1 MSEIIIEKP
10 SMCITNTSQFTE
22 YSLYLTGEITSP
34 EDYMEFYAV
43 LKAAN
48 RGDAVRIYISS
59 CGGQLAT
66 ATLIKNHIETCD
78 AEVIGVLGTDV
89 ASAASDIALSCD
101 SIEVGPMSCMLIH
114 NFSYSTGFSHAVSIH
129 NQAQFNKDLNER
141 WVMGVYGDFLPPET
155 LDKVLDGVD
164 VMLNAEQIVEYWNKR
179 ERIRGG
185 DIGCDC
191 EHCSC
196 DEGGIGIYPPYD
208 PDEEEQPVDLVDGT
222 ITNSR
227 KVDGKVRM
235 SVEVSQE
242 VFARIKDKTIQIVV
256 DAEDEDGA

>member
-10 SMCITNTSQFTE
+10 SMCITNTTQFTE

-48 RGDAVRIYISS
+48 RGDVVRIYISS

-78 AEVIGVLGTDV
+78 AEVVGVLGTDV

-141 WVMGVYGDFLPPET
+141 WVRDVYGDFLPPET

-179 ERIRGG
+179 ERKRSGAE
-185 DIGCDC
+185 DSCAC
-191 EHCSC
+191 EDGH
-196 DEGGIGIYPPYD
+196 GIGIYPPYD
-208 PDEEEQPVDLVDGT
+208 TSEEDDRVFDIYQVP
-222 ITNSR
+222 ITNHR
-227 KVDGKVRM
+227 NVNGKIRM
-235 SVEVSQE
+235 TVEVEPE
-242 VFARIKDKTIQIVV
+242 VFARIKDKTAELAV
-256 DAEDEDGA
+256 DTEDEDGA

>member
-10 SMCITNTSQFTE
+10 SMCITNTAQFTE

-48 RGDAVRIYISS
+48 RGDVVRIYISS

-66 ATLIKNHIETCD
+66 ATLIKNHIEACD

-114 NFSYSTGFSHAVSIH
+114 NFSYATGFSHAVSIH

-141 WVMGVYGDFLPPET
+141 WVRGVYGDFLPPET

-164 VMLNAEQIVEYWNKR
+164 VMLNAEQIVEYWNRR
-179 ERIRGG
+179 ERKRSGAE
-185 DIGCDC
+185 DSCDC
-191 EHCSC
+191 DDCC
-196 DEGGIGIYPPYD
+196 DYPPYD
-208 PDEEEQPVDLVDGT
+208 PEEEDGQIVEVVEGQ

-235 SVEVSQE
+235 SVEVSE
-242 VFARIKDKTIQIVV
+242 AVFARIKDKTLQIVV
-256 DAEDEDGA
+256 DVEDEGGA

>member
-10 SMCITNTSQFTE
+10 SMCITNTAQFTE

-48 RGDAVRIYISS
+48 RGDVVRIYISS

-66 ATLIKNHIETCD
+66 ATLIKNHIEACD

-114 NFSYSTGFSHAVSIH
+114 NFSYATGFSHAVSIH

-141 WVMGVYGDFLPPET
+141 WVRGVYGDFLPPET

-164 VMLNAEQIVEYWNKR
+164 VMLNAEQIVEYWNRR
-179 ERIRGG
+179 ERKRSGAE
-185 DIGCDC
+185 DSRDCDNC
-191 EHCSC
+191 C
-196 DEGGIGIYPPYD
+196 DYPPYD
-208 PDEEEQPVDLVDGT
+208 PEEEDGQIVEVVEGQ

-235 SVEVSQE
+235 SVEVSE
-242 VFARIKDKTIQIVV
+242 AVFARIKDKTLQIVV
-256 DAEDEDGA
+256 DVEDEGGA

>member
-10 SMCITNTSQFTE
+10 SMCITNTAQFTE

-48 RGDAVRIYISS
+48 RGDVVRIYISS

-114 NFSYSTGFSHAVSIH
+114 NFSYATGFSHAVSIH

-141 WVMGVYGDFLPPET
+141 WVRGVYGDFLPPET

-179 ERIRGG
+179 ERIRMGCECDSEEGG
-185 DIGCDC
+185 DG
-191 EHCSC
+191 
-196 DEGGIGIYPPYD
+196 GGIGIYPPYD
-208 PDEEEQPVDLVDGT
+208 PEEEDGQLVEIVEGQ

-235 SVEVSQE
+235 SVEVSE
-242 VFARIKDKTIQIVV
+242 AVFARIKDKTLQIVV
-256 DAEDEDGA
+256 DMEDGGGA

>member
-1 MSEIIIEKP
+1 MEEIMMQQP
-10 SMCITNTSQFTE
+10 SMCITNTAQFTE

-48 RGDAVRIYISS
+48 RGDVVRIYISS

-66 ATLIKNHIETCD
+66 ATLIKNHIEACD

-114 NFSYSTGFSHAVSIH
+114 NFSYATGFSHAVSIH

-141 WVMGVYGDFLPPET
+141 WVRGVYGDFLPPET

-179 ERIRGG
+179 ERKRSGAE
-185 DIGCDC
+185 DSCDC
-191 EHCSC
+191 DDCC
-196 DEGGIGIYPPYD
+196 DCPPHN
-208 PDEEEQPVDLVDGT
+208 PEEDEEDGQLVEIVEGE

-235 SVEVSQE
+235 SVSVSE
-242 VFARIKDKTIQIVV
+242 GVFARIKDKTLQIVV
-256 DAEDEDGA
+256 DME

>member
-10 SMCITNTSQFTE
+10 SMCITNTTQFTE
-22 YSLYLTGEITSP
+22 YSLYLTGEITAP

-48 RGDAVRIYISS
+48 LGDVVRIYISS
-59 CGGQLAT
+59 CGGQLGT

-89 ASAASDIALSCD
+89 GSAASDIALSCD

-114 NFSYSTGFSHAVSIH
+114 NFSYATGFSHAVSIH

-141 WVMGVYGDFLPPET
+141 WVRGVYGDFLPPET

-164 VMLNAEQIVEYWNKR
+164 VMLNADQIVEYWNNR
-179 ERIRGG
+179 ERKRSGAENSF
-185 DIGCDC
+185 DCDDC
-191 EHCSC
+191 C
-196 DEGGIGIYPPYD
+196 DYPLYD
-208 PDEEEQPVDLVDGT
+208 LGEDEEEDQLVEIVEGE

-235 SVEVSQE
+235 SVIVSEE
-242 VFARIKDKTIQIVV
+242 VFDRIRGKTLQIAV
-256 DAEDEDGA
+256 DIEENGGE

>member
-10 SMCITNTSQFTE
+10 SMCITNTAQFTE

-48 RGDAVRIYISS
+48 RGDVVRIYISS

-66 ATLIKNHIETCD
+66 ATLIKSHIETCD

-114 NFSYSTGFSHAVSIH
+114 NFSYATGFSHAVSIH

-141 WVMGVYGDFLPPET
+141 WVRGVYGDFLPPET

-179 ERIRGG
+179 ERERSGAE
-185 DIGCDC
+185 DSCDC
-191 EHCSC
+191 DDCCDYPPHNPEEDE
-196 DEGGIGIYPPYD
+196 DEGQIVELLD
-208 PDEEEQPVDLVDGT
+208 CVVEDWDEEGDECFLSLSVTKEVYD
-222 ITNSR
+222 
-227 KVDGKVRM
+227 KVKGK
-235 SVEVSQE
+235 S
-242 VFARIKDKTIQIVV
+242 IQIVV
-256 DAEDEDGA
+256 DSDEEDGA